1 MTELEMEIL
10 KAEFGEKLEIKDCVK
25 TMDDYSYDFDVKKEI
40 YYDGI
45 IVGSDIVDLNFVK
58 QNILKMLK
66 KWIKTLTNSFE
77 CGIIIL

>member
-10 KAEFGEKLEIKDCVK
+10 KAEFGEKLEIKDYVK

-40 YYDGI
+40 SYDGI
-45 IVGSDIVDLNFVK
+45 IVGSDIVDCNFVK

-66 KWIKTLTNSFE
+66 K
-77 CGIIIL
+77 